1 MVIAKFIGQI
11 EGLRSLTI
19 HGLGMMKPEID
30 QGWADALYQNLSIKD
45 LKLKSSVSLY
55 GAGEKIFY
63 ALKNRKTRLDRFI
76 LKDYLLTD

>member
-1 MVIAKFIGQI
+1 M
-11 EGLRSLTI
+11 EGLKSLKI
-19 HGLGMMKPEID
+19 HGLGMMGPNID

-45 LKLKSSVSLY
+45 LKLKSSIGLY
-55 GAGEKIFY
+55 GGGEKIFY

>member
-1 MVIAKFIGQI
+1 MAKHIGQM

-19 HGLGMMKPEID
+19 IGLGMMKQEID

-45 LKLKSSVSLY
+45 LKLKSSISLY
-55 GAGEKIFY
+55 GSGEKIFY

-76 LKDYLLTD
+76 LKDYLLTG